1 MIIWADLTW
10 LFNGIVIFLALY
22 WGLFMLVGGNVMSK
36 NNKQAYMSPFGGL
49 PKISILVAVKNE
61 ENTIGRLIQSINHL
75 NYPADL
81 VEMVLV
87 LDGSTDN
94 SLAIVN
100 SFAEKDGRLRVIKME
115 KNYNRKPGAL
125 NVGLKYCTGKLVALL
140 DADSVPCENYLM
152 AAAQKYLNG
161 EKAMTGYYKVI
172 NTGESWLS
180 KLSAFESLTSRALNC
195 GRYKLGLSVPIAG
208 YNSFVDRELLLD
220 IGGFSNS
227 VTEDVDLWL
236 KLIKNK
242 VRSSYLDSF
251 VWIEVPAKVTT
262 FFRQRIRWYGGYL
275 QLVRNHLDLFKKT
288 GMISAMDALLFLLMP
303 LYSILLLLTV
313 SLTPI
318 AIFLWT
324 YGLFRIV
331 LFVGYLFGY
340 FVIIQMTS
348 LGSMIKLKDEL
359 KGNLAF
365 LPLIYLYMG
374 FLSLA
379 SLMALSAVI
388 LRRNIWAFKTDKSGY
403 TDKHNL

>member
-1 MIIWADLTW
+1 MIIGADLTW
-10 LFNGIVIFLALY
+10 LFNGIVIFLASY
-22 WGLFMLVGGNVMSK
+22 WGLFMLVGGNAMSK
-36 NNKQAYMSPFGGL
+36 NNKQAYKFPFSGL

-81 VEMVLV
+81 IEMVLV
-87 LDGSTDN
+87 LDDSTDN

-100 SFAEKDGRLRVIKME
+100 SFAEKDERLRVVKME

-152 AAAQKYLNG
+152 AAAQEYLSG
-161 EKAMTGYYKVI
+161 KKAMTGYYKVI
-172 NTGESWLS
+172 NVGESWLS
-180 KLSAFESLTSRALNC
+180 KLSTFESLTSRALNC
-195 GRYKLGLSVPIAG
+195 GRNKLGLSVPIAG

-227 VTEDVDLWL
+227 ATEDVDLWL
-236 KLIKNK
+236 KLIKHK
-242 VRSSYLDSF
+242 VKSSYLDSF

-288 GMISAMDALLFLLMP
+288 GMVSAMDALLFLLMP
-303 LYSILLLLTV
+303 LYSILLLVTV

-318 AIFLWT
+318 AIYLWT
-324 YGLFRIV
+324 YGVFRIV
-331 LFVGYLFGY
+331 LFAGYLFGY

-348 LGSMIKLKDEL
+348 LGSMIKLKGEL

-388 LRRNIWAFKTDKSGY
+388 LRKNIWAFKTDKSGY
-403 TDKHNL
+403 IDKRNL